1 MLLSDFAGAVR
12 AGSRFGSA
20 NAVWVVSFSEAGP
33 AYSAVGGRD
42 VWVPFSSSP
51 AGGFLAPPVVLS
63 GGGWLGLLLGLWGG
77 GFGLIVWVFGGLEAV
92 FGGWVLVSIKI
103 PSSSALPSAS
113 RRRRTVGSGGFRQ
126 AWRWRLLLDGG
137 GLGFCGV
144 EHFIKLERENQLKVL
159 NMPAVNTIQV
169 YILIVVFLTE
179 YGDKYDCVD
188 FYNQPGFDHPLLNNH
203 SFYFTY
209 AVVRTRVGAGKFN
222 GAGAAFSL
230 HQPKDLANGNW
241 WLRIGDDNT
250 PIGFWPKRI
259 FRDLADSAS
268 YVDWGGVVYSPPGT
282 PAPVMGSG
290 HFLNRDTKYDAF
302 LRNIQVVND
311 FGQNVDTFNTETFN
325 DIGLYDVADIKNAES
340 FGHLVLYGGPPQ

>member
-1 MLLSDFAGAVR
+1 MTK
-12 AGSRFGSA
+12 
-20 NAVWVVSFSEAGP
+20 
-33 AYSAVGGRD
+33 
-42 VWVPFSSSP
+42 
-51 AGGFLAPPVVLS
+51 
-63 GGGWLGLLLGLWGG
+63 GLYCL
-77 GFGLIVWVFGGLEAV
+77 
-92 FGGWVLVSIKI
+92 
-103 PSSSALPSAS
+103 
-113 RRRRTVGSGGFRQ
+113 Q
-126 AWRWRLLLDGG
+126 
-137 GLGFCGV
+137 
-144 EHFIKLERENQLKVL
+144 
-159 NMPAVNTIQV
+159 
-169 YILIVVFLTE
+169 TE

-203 SFYFTY
+203 SFILSMLWLGQEL
-209 AVVRTRVGAGKFN
+209 AQASSIELVRRLAYTNQRF
-222 GAGAAFSL
+222 L
-230 HQPKDLANGNW
+230 EDLANGNW